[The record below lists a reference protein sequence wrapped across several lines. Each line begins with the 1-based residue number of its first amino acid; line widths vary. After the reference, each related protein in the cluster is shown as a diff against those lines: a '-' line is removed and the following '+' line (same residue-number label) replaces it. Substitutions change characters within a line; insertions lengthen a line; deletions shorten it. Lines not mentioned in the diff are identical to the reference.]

1 MDVFIII
8 IIIVVVMITA
18 RSVTGSLMMYMYMQG
33 RNSEQ
38 AKLDS
43 KYYQRFLAKKADH

>member
-1 MDVFIII
+1 MVYKLSLLCS
-8 IIIVVVMITA
+8 ITG
-18 RSVTGSLMMYMYMQG
+18 TLMMYMYMQG

-43 KYYQRFLAKKADH
+43 KYYQRFIAKNTDHSSHH